1 MPKSLN
7 KIFISII
14 VLFLLIGT
22 IALYLVYENVKNDQI
37 NNYGE
42 ILSLYTNK
50 SAETLES
57 FLNEYES
64 DLKFTSSLKDI
75 RLMNKS
81 GKEILSNFY
90 NGKKEYLAG
99 ITRIDKEGKIVF
111 TVPLNDEVIGLDVSN
126 QDHNRMVMSTK
137 KPVISEIFTAVQG
150 FKTIALAYPIFDE
163 NNNYEGTLSTLIP
176 FRHISEKIISDL
188 YFTEK
193 ANVNLISDKGNI
205 IYSEQLDQIG
215 KNISEVHKFK
225 FLEKIFSA
233 QKSTIRDKG
242 VYEALNDDYVYA
254 YSTVQLSDKEWIVVL
269 SVPFE
274 KALESMQSFQSKYI
288 LIILSFG
295 TAILLSSIIFFRIRR
310 KFEQENIERQLFFNL
325 VAERT
330 GQIIYDYYYSTG
342 IINWAGAIDELTGF
356 SKEEFEKFTI
366 TDWKNLIHVE
376 DKEQLK
382 HFEMFEKANKYQNV
396 QYRIKK
402 SDGNFIFVED
412 RNVILENPS
421 KHSLRIIGTIK
432 DINDQKLAE
441 QKLIRN
447 KEELELIVQ
456 QRTKELEKLNKALE
470 KDIED
475 IKKREIELQIAKDKA
490 VAADK
495 IKSDFLAQIS
505 HEIRTPISAI
515 LNFSQ
520 LLFDEFKDKEND
532 TLQIAYNSIN
542 SASKRMI
549 RTIDLILN
557 VSEVQAK
564 SYDYLPEKFN
574 IYNDSLLPL
583 YNEFKVAA
591 NNKNLTLE
599 IRKETDDLIL
609 TRDLYSTTQI
619 FANLIDNAIKYT
631 KSGGVNIIIEKHDK
645 LEIKVTDT
653 GIGISDDYLPSLFE
667 PFTQEETGYTR
678 KFDGTGLGMALV
690 QKYCELNNLTIKVE
704 SKKNIGTT
712 FTVIFN

>member
-75 RLMNKS
+75 RLMNQS

-99 ITRIDKEGKIVF
+99 ITRIDKEGKIIF
-111 TVPLNDEVIGLDVSN
+111 TVPLNNEVIGLDVSN
-126 QDHNRMVMSTK
+126 QDHNREVISTK

-150 FKTIALAYPIFDE
+150 FKTIALAFPIFDE
-163 NNNYEGTLSTLIP
+163 NNNYDGTLSTLIP

-193 ANVNLISDKGNI
+193 ANVNLISDQGTI
-205 IYSEQLDQIG
+205 IYSEKADQIG
-215 KNISEVHKFK
+215 RNILEVQKFK

-233 QKSTIRDKG
+233 QKSVDRNKG
-242 VYEALNDDYVYA
+242 VYEALNADYVYA

-330 GQIIYDYYYSTG
+330 GQIIYDYNYSTG
-342 IINWAGAIDELTGF
+342 VINWAGAIDELTGF

-366 TDWKNLIHVE
+366 ADWKNLIHVE

-382 HFEMFEKANKYQNV
+382 HFETIEKANKYQNV

-412 RNVILENPS
+412 RNVILENAS

-447 KEELELIVQ
+447 KEELELIVH

-515 LNFSQ
+515 INFTQ
-520 LLFDEFKDKEND
+520 LLFDEFKEKEND
-532 TLQIAYNSIN
+532 TFQIAYNSIN
-542 SASKRMI
+542 SAGKRMI

-583 YNEFKVAA
+583 FYEFKAAA

-599 IRKETDDLIL
+599 IIKETDDLII

-631 KSGGVNIIIEKHDK
+631 KSGGVKINIEKHDK
-645 LEIKVTDT
+645 LEIKVSDS

-690 QKYCELNNLTIKVE
+690 HKYCELNNLSIKVD
-704 SKKNIGTT
+704 SKKNMGTT